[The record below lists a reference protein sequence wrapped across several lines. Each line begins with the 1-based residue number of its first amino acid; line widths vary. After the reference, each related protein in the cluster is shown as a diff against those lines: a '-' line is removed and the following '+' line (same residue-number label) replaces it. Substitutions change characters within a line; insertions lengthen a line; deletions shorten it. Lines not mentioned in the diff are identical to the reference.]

1 MKLPANCFLWPRKWI
16 ITEPRTTRSISAEQ
30 LGGDRRP
37 PRGSFADHSGCE
49 RALDYVIASAR
60 PEDAIFITG
69 SLYLVGQL
77 RGYWKTRAQ
86 VAADSE
92 TQ

>member
-1 MKLPANCFLWPRKWI
+1 VI
-16 ITEPRTTRSISAEQ
+16 ITEPRTPRSISAQQ
-30 LGGDRRP
+30 LAEIAGHHAQHPQTIPD
-37 PRGSFADHSGCE
+37 AE
-49 RALDYVIASAR
+49 RALDYAMASAR

-86 VAADSE
+86 VAANSK
-92 TQ
+92 TP